1 MPYRILLS
9 GERVKNMKIDTF
21 DQQYL
26 ERTREVCQKLFH
38 ENYITEYVFAPN
50 DALKRANEDYSF
62 IMSHYEAIE
71 ELLDRC
77 GWELCHDS
85 RAGVLYLTSNYAM
98 AKMILNQLESY
109 FLLAMRLLYDE
120 KRTQASASGEV
131 FVTGL
136 EIVEQLTSLNAVDQV
151 NKRDRG
157 RALRTLAGKNIVA
170 KMTGKWEDPD
180 VRLAILPS
188 IVCALSQD
196 KVKAVAQM
204 IAAGK
209 KADEEEAAEA

>member
-1 MPYRILLS
+1 
-9 GERVKNMKIDTF
+9 MKIDNF
-21 DQQYL
+21 EQQYL

-62 IMSHYEAIE
+62 IMAHYEAIE

-157 RALRTLAGKNIVA
+157 KALRTLAGKNIVA

-204 IAAGK
+204 IASDK
-209 KADEEEAAEA
+209 KADEEEETEA

>member
-1 MPYRILLS
+1 MQYRILLS
-9 GERVKNMKIDTF
+9 GERVKNMKIDNF
-21 DQQYL
+21 EQQYL

-62 IMSHYEAIE
+62 IMAHYEAIE

-157 RALRTLAGKNIVA
+157 KALRTLAGKNIVA

-204 IAAGK
+204 IASDK
-209 KADEEEAAEA
+209 KADEEEETEA